1 MSSATQFQFPP
12 RDGFVVTHFLVVAD
26 QEQSR
31 DYYRDVFGAEV
42 VRERDPVILKLANS
56 WVILNT
62 GGGPTDDKPT
72 VTLTTPPDPDTVSA
86 FLNLRVADIALAH
99 REWSA
104 RGARFLTDPID
115 HGYEIRAY
123 IRDPDGHLIE
133 VGEARNS

>member
-26 QEQSR
+26 QKPSR

-72 VTLTTPPDPDTVSA
+72 VTLTTPPDPGTVSA
-86 FLNLRVADIALAH
+86 F
-99 REWSA
+99 
-104 RGARFLTDPID
+104 
-115 HGYEIRAY
+115 
-123 IRDPDGHLIE
+123 
-133 VGEARNS
+133 